1 MHHILE
7 QHIRS
12 KLGNDTSGLEEVI
25 SYFKPM
31 ELKRNDYLLREGE
44 LCRYCYFIVSG
55 GIQVFTIDTAGNET
69 TRDFILE
76 EQWLMEINSFLQ
88 QIPAKEFFRTIEA
101 SQVLAINRDHFMEL
115 SARFPQFEKMYRQIL
130 ELSYA
135 NSVYRLNT
143 FVSMD
148 ALERLQWVMNHQP
161 KLFTRLSSKMIASYL
176 GISPETYT
184 RLKGKL

>member
-1 MHHILE
+1 MHQVLE
-7 QHIRS
+7 QHIRA
-12 KLGNDTSGLEEVI
+12 KLGTDTAGLEEVI
-25 SYFKPM
+25 SYFQPL

-44 LCRYCYFIVSG
+44 LCRSCYFIVNG
-55 GIQVFTIDTAGNET
+55 VIQVFTIDAVGNET

-76 EQWLMEINSFLQ
+76 EHWLMDINSFLQ
-88 QIPAKEFFRTIEA
+88 QIPSKEFFRAAEP
-101 SQVLAINRDHFMEL
+101 SQVLHISREHFMDL

-135 NSVYRLNT
+135 NSVYRINS

-148 ALERLQWVMNHQP
+148 ALERLRWMMDHQP

>member
-1 MHHILE
+1 MHEILE

-12 KLGNDTSGLEEVI
+12 KLGNNTIGLEEVI
-25 SYFKPM
+25 TYFKPM
-31 ELKRNDYLLREGE
+31 QLKRNEYLLREGE
-44 LCRYCYFIVSG
+44 LCRHCYFIVEG
-55 GIQVFTIDTAGNET
+55 AIQVFTVDAAGNET

-88 QIPAKEFFRTIEA
+88 QIPSKEFFRTIEPT
-101 SQVLAINRDHFMEL
+101 SILSISREHFMEL
-115 SARFPQFEKMYRQIL
+115 SARFPQFKKMYRQIL
-130 ELSYA
+130 ELSYS
-135 NSVYRLNT
+135 NSVYRINT
-143 FVSMD
+143 FVSMG
-148 ALERLQWVMNHQP
+148 ALERLRWMMDNQP

>member
-1 MHHILE
+1 MHKKLE

-12 KLGNDTSGLEEVI
+12 KLGNDTAGLDEVI

-31 ELKRNDYLLREGE
+31 VLKRNDYLLKEGE
-44 LCRYCYFIVSG
+44 FCRNCYFIVEG
-55 GIQVFTIDTAGNET
+55 AIQVFTIDAGGNDT

-88 QIPAKEFFRTIEA
+88 QVPAREFFKAIEPTLL
-101 SQVLAINRDHFMEL
+101 LAISRDHFMEL

-130 ELSYA
+130 ELSYS
-135 NSVYRLNT
+135 NSVYRINT
-143 FVSMD
+143 FVAMD
-148 ALERLQWVMNHQP
+148 ALERLRWMMDNQP

>member
-12 KLGNDTSGLEEVI
+12 KLGNDTAGLEEVI
-25 SYFKPM
+25 TYFKPM
-31 ELKRNDYLLREGE
+31 VLKRNEYLLREGD
-44 LCRYCYFIVSG
+44 LCRHCYFIVAG
-55 GIQVFTIDTAGNET
+55 TIQVFIIDAAGNET

-88 QIPAKEFFRTIEA
+88 QVPAKEFFRSTEPV
-101 SQVLAINRDHFMEL
+101 QLLAINRDHFMEL

-135 NSVYRLNT
+135 NSIYRINT

-148 ALERLQWVMNHQP
+148 ALERLRWMMDNQP

>member
-1 MHHILE
+1 MHEVLE
-7 QHIRS
+7 QHIRA
-12 KLGNDTSGLEEVI
+12 KLGSDTAGLEEVI
-25 SYFKPM
+25 SYFKPLT
-31 ELKRNDYLLREGE
+31 LKRNDYLLREGE
-44 LCRYCYFIVSG
+44 LCRSCYFMVSG
-55 GIQVFTIDTAGNET
+55 AIQVFTIDTTGNET
-69 TRDFILE
+69 TRDFIFE

-88 QIPAKEFFRTIEA
+88 QVPSKEFFRAIET
-101 SQVLAINRDHFMEL
+101 SQVLAISRDHFMEL

-135 NSVYRLNT
+135 NSIYRINT

-148 ALERLQWVMNHQP
+148 ALERLRWMMDNQP

-176 GISPETYT
+176 GISAETYT

>member
-1 MHHILE
+1 MLQILE
-7 QHIRS
+7 QHIKA
-12 KLGNDTSGLEEVI
+12 KLGNDTGGLDEVL
-25 SYFKPM
+25 SYFKPL
-31 ELKRNDYLLREGE
+31 ELKRNEYLLREGE
-44 LCRYCYFIVSG
+44 ICRSCYFIAQG
-55 GIQVFTIDTAGNET
+55 GIQVFTIDAVGNET

-88 QIPAKEFFRTIEA
+88 QIPSKEFFRTIEPT
-101 SQVLAINRDHFMEL
+101 SILSISREHFMDL

-130 ELSYA
+130 ELSYS
-135 NSVYRLNT
+135 NSVYRINT

-148 ALERLQWVMNHQP
+148 ALERLRWMMDNQP

>member
-1 MHHILE
+1 MHQILE

-12 KLGNDTSGLEEVI
+12 KLGNDTGGLEEVI
-25 SYFKPM
+25 SYFKPV
-31 ELKRNDYLLREGE
+31 ELKRNEYLLREGE
-44 LCRYCYFIVSG
+44 LCRSCYFIVSG
-55 GIQVFTIDTAGNET
+55 AVQVFTIDAAGNET
-69 TRDFILE
+69 TRDFIFE

-88 QIPAKEFFRTIEA
+88 QVPSKEFFRSIEA
-101 SQVLAINRDHFMEL
+101 SQVLAISREHFMEL
-115 SARFPQFEKMYRQIL
+115 SVRFPQFEKMYRQIL

-135 NSVYRLNT
+135 NSIYRINT

-148 ALERLQWVMNHQP
+148 ALERLRWMMDNQP

-176 GISPETYT
+176 GISAETYT

>member
-1 MHHILE
+1 MHETLE

-12 KLGNDTSGLEEVI
+12 KLGNNTAGLEEVI
-25 SYFKPM
+25 TYFKPM
-31 ELKRNDYLLREGE
+31 QLKRNEYLLREGE
-44 LCRYCYFIVSG
+44 LCRHCYFIVEG
-55 GIQVFTIDTAGNET
+55 AIQVFTVDAAGNET

-88 QIPAKEFFRTIEA
+88 QIPSKEFFRTIEPT
-101 SQVLAINRDHFMEL
+101 SILSISREHFMEL

-130 ELSYA
+130 ELSYS
-135 NSVYRLNT
+135 NSVYRINT
-143 FVSMD
+143 FVSMN
-148 ALERLQWVMNHQP
+148 ALERLRWMMDNQP

>member
-1 MHHILE
+1 MHEILE

-12 KLGNDTSGLEEVI
+12 KLGNDTAGLGEVI

-31 ELKRNDYLLREGE
+31 VLKRNDYLLREGA
-44 LCRYCYFIVSG
+44 LCRHCYFIVEG
-55 GIQVFTIDTAGNET
+55 AIQVFTVDATGNET

-88 QIPAKEFFRTIEA
+88 QVPSREFFRAIEA
-101 SQVLAINRDHFMEL
+101 TKVLAVSREHFMEL
-115 SARFPQFEKMYRQIL
+115 SSRFPQFEKMYRQIL
-130 ELSYA
+130 ELSYSH
-135 NSVYRLNT
+135 SVYRINT
-143 FVSMD
+143 FVGMD
-148 ALERLQWVMNHQP
+148 ALDRLRWMMDNQP
-161 KLFTRLSSKMIASYL
+161 KLFTRLSSKLIASYL

>member
-12 KLGNDTSGLEEVI
+12 KLGTDTAGLEEVI
-25 SYFKPM
+25 SYFKPL
-31 ELKRNDYLLREGE
+31 ELKRNEYLLREGE
-44 LCRYCYFIVSG
+44 LCRSCYFMVNG
-55 GIQVFTIDTAGNET
+55 AMQVFTIDASGNET
-69 TRDFILE
+69 TRDFIFE

-88 QIPAKEFFRTIEA
+88 QVPAKEFFRSIEPT
-101 SQVLAINRDHFMEL
+101 QVLAISCDHFMKL

-135 NSVYRLNT
+135 NSIYRINT

-148 ALERLQWVMNHQP
+148 ALERLRWMMDNQP
-161 KLFTRLSSKMIASYL
+161 KLFTRLSGKMIASYL

>member
-1 MHHILE
+1 MLEILAEHIKA
-7 QHIRS
+7 
-12 KLGNDTSGLEEVI
+12 KLGKDTDGLDEVL
-25 SYFKPM
+25 SYFKPI
-31 ELKRNDYLLREGE
+31 ELKRNEYLLREGE
-44 LCRYCYFIVSG
+44 ICRSCCFIVQG
-55 GIQVFTIDTAGNET
+55 GIQVFTIDATGNET

-88 QIPAKEFFRTIEA
+88 QIPAKEFFRAIEA
-101 SQVLAINRDHFMEL
+101 TSILSISRAHFIEL

-130 ELSYA
+130 ELSYS
-135 NSVYRLNT
+135 NSVYRINT

-148 ALERLQWVMNHQP
+148 ALERLRWMMDNQP

>member
-25 SYFKPM
+25 DYFKPM
-31 ELKRNDYLLREGE
+31 QLKRNEYLLREGE
-44 LCRYCYFIVSG
+44 LCRHCYFIVEG
-55 GIQVFTIDTAGNET
+55 AIQVFTVDKAGNET

-88 QIPAKEFFRTIEA
+88 QVPAKEFFRTIEP
-101 SQVLAINRDHFMEL
+101 SQILAISRNHFMEL
-115 SARFPQFEKMYRQIL
+115 SSRFPQFEKMYRQIL

-135 NSVYRLNT
+135 NSVYRINT

-148 ALERLQWVMNHQP
+148 ALDRLRWMMDNQP